1 MISKHKRLGL
11 KHYDDANTLLK
22 NSNNMQ
28 NDYTLKCFLNLEI
41 KWIVN
46 AMKLLKNFESLI
58 RRTHNLNKISLN
70 RDRSYTVS
78 SKWLRNKKLTLNPKN
93 NANKFFQYT
102 LTVTLSHEQI

>member
-1 MISKHKRLGL
+1 MDSECYEIIEELWISFPKICDSA
-11 KHYDDANTLLK
+11 YVW
-22 NSNNMQ
+22 
-28 NDYTLKCFLNLEI
+28 Y
-41 KWIVN
+41 
-46 AMKLLKNFESLI
+46 
-58 RRTHNLNKISLN
+58 HNLNKISLN